1 MKWNREQTEKYFVL
15 FGKIMLVAAIVFN
28 TWLTH
33 KCYFNFLLS
42 DDASELV
49 YSRMLAQEG
58 SIISSNWYGSTELE
72 ILNTQLI
79 YSLLFHFT
87 SNFQV
92 VRIVGQVILT
102 LIFLASYLFCLRGID
117 PGKAGERFWK
127 TAFLLVIP
135 ISDAWI
141 FLIMKAYYIPAVAV
155 SFVGLGLACRIR
167 KEEVSKKRKLVLL
180 VTGCIFAFVA
190 CLEGL
195 RHIQLTYLPLVL
207 SFVWIWWNLQEEN
220 GWTGKKLL
228 LPRGTIASVCWLVSG
243 MAGYLVNVLLLSKIY
258 QYDTHQDAAFQ
269 DQLPMESIQNTFNA
283 LLQVTGYSGWKEL
296 VSGGGICNALAIV
309 FAVVIIVSLLRIAV
323 RMRTR
328 KTGEQLVSA
337 FVILSFLLSMFIYI
351 SVNDVQAR
359 WVMAGVA
366 PMVLFLV
373 LMERLPALKQY
384 VLLTVCYG
392 TIAMLGAHEYK
403 LIYTSDQNEEL
414 REVYNLL
421 MDSDYTFG
429 YATFRAGNLMTELT
443 NGKVDMRIVQAY
455 APNHKLKNRHWLT
468 PIEFEYHE
476 GTFPLILDKERT
488 EGTFDPQDDWK
499 LILDTEAYWVYEIPD
514 QRAFQEYLDKV
525 EL

>member
-28 TWLTH
+28 AWLTH

-167 KEEVSKKRKLVLL
+167 KEEVLKKRKLVLL

-190 CLEGL
+190 
-195 RHIQLTYLPLVL
+195 
-207 SFVWIWWNLQEEN
+207 
-220 GWTGKKLL
+220 
-228 LPRGTIASVCWLVSG
+228 
-243 MAGYLVNVLLLSKIY
+243 
-258 QYDTHQDAAFQ
+258 
-269 DQLPMESIQNTFNA
+269 
-283 LLQVTGYSGWKEL
+283 
-296 VSGGGICNALAIV
+296 
-309 FAVVIIVSLLRIAV
+309 
-323 RMRTR
+323 
-328 KTGEQLVSA
+328 
-337 FVILSFLLSMFIYI
+337 
-351 SVNDVQAR
+351 
-359 WVMAGVA
+359 
-366 PMVLFLV
+366 
-373 LMERLPALKQY
+373 
-384 VLLTVCYG
+384 
-392 TIAMLGAHEYK
+392 
-403 LIYTSDQNEEL
+403 
-414 REVYNLL
+414 
-421 MDSDYTFG
+421 
-429 YATFRAGNLMTELT
+429 
-443 NGKVDMRIVQAY
+443 
-455 APNHKLKNRHWLT
+455 
-468 PIEFEYHE
+468 
-476 GTFPLILDKERT
+476 
-488 EGTFDPQDDWK
+488 
-499 LILDTEAYWVYEIPD
+499 
-514 QRAFQEYLDKV
+514 
-525 EL
+525 

>member
-28 TWLTH
+28 AWLTH

-167 KEEVSKKRKLVLL
+167 KEEVSKKR
-180 VTGCIFAFVA
+180 
-190 CLEGL
+190 
-195 RHIQLTYLPLVL
+195 
-207 SFVWIWWNLQEEN
+207 
-220 GWTGKKLL
+220 
-228 LPRGTIASVCWLVSG
+228 
-243 MAGYLVNVLLLSKIY
+243 
-258 QYDTHQDAAFQ
+258 
-269 DQLPMESIQNTFNA
+269 
-283 LLQVTGYSGWKEL
+283 
-296 VSGGGICNALAIV
+296 
-309 FAVVIIVSLLRIAV
+309 
-323 RMRTR
+323 
-328 KTGEQLVSA
+328 
-337 FVILSFLLSMFIYI
+337 
-351 SVNDVQAR
+351 
-359 WVMAGVA
+359 
-366 PMVLFLV
+366 
-373 LMERLPALKQY
+373 
-384 VLLTVCYG
+384 
-392 TIAMLGAHEYK
+392 
-403 LIYTSDQNEEL
+403 
-414 REVYNLL
+414 
-421 MDSDYTFG
+421 
-429 YATFRAGNLMTELT
+429 
-443 NGKVDMRIVQAY
+443 
-455 APNHKLKNRHWLT
+455 
-468 PIEFEYHE
+468 
-476 GTFPLILDKERT
+476 
-488 EGTFDPQDDWK
+488 
-499 LILDTEAYWVYEIPD
+499 
-514 QRAFQEYLDKV
+514 
-525 EL
+525 

>member
-1 MKWNREQTEKYFVL
+1 MEWKQEKTEKYVVL
-15 FGKIMLVAAIVFN
+15 FGKIMLIAVILFN
-28 TWLTH
+28 AWLIH
-33 KCYFNFLLS
+33 KCYFNFIES

-49 YSRMLAQEG
+49 YSRLLAREG

-92 VRIVGQVILT
+92 IRIVGQVILT

-155 SFVGLGLACRIR
+155 SFVGLGLACRVR
-167 KEEVSKKRKLVLL
+167 KEEVSKRRKLVFL

-228 LPRGTIASVCWLVSG
+228 LPRGAIASVCWLVSG

-258 QYDTHQDAAFQ
+258 QYDTH
-269 DQLPMESIQNTFNA
+269 
-283 LLQVTGYSGWKEL
+283 
-296 VSGGGICNALAIV
+296 
-309 FAVVIIVSLLRIAV
+309 
-323 RMRTR
+323 
-328 KTGEQLVSA
+328 
-337 FVILSFLLSMFIYI
+337 
-351 SVNDVQAR
+351 
-359 WVMAGVA
+359 
-366 PMVLFLV
+366 
-373 LMERLPALKQY
+373 
-384 VLLTVCYG
+384 
-392 TIAMLGAHEYK
+392 
-403 LIYTSDQNEEL
+403 
-414 REVYNLL
+414 
-421 MDSDYTFG
+421 
-429 YATFRAGNLMTELT
+429 
-443 NGKVDMRIVQAY
+443 
-455 APNHKLKNRHWLT
+455 
-468 PIEFEYHE
+468 
-476 GTFPLILDKERT
+476 
-488 EGTFDPQDDWK
+488 
-499 LILDTEAYWVYEIPD
+499 
-514 QRAFQEYLDKV
+514 
-525 EL
+525 